1 MPRLRCAALL
11 GLAVGSLCVLRDCKA
26 QQPPPMPPADS
37 FCFKESYGRGVG
49 LTPSHCHPGDQIG
62 SFGLCYPSC
71 TSARSCCRN
80 SEGGTTRAGD
90 YRAEMATADSCYDTT
105 GDICWQ
111 SCADGYVDVGALCT
125 YWDPLPHTYA
135 KFSCT
140 RSDEGYAA
148 LCESGYENDAGL
160 CYPICRPEYDGVGP
174 MCWGP
179 CEQRNPVEQGA
190 LCCRDS
196 ATCATI
202 YGNFA
207 QISLCSTVNGLS
219 TLAGGLSVLA
229 GDLSALASGPAAA
242 AQTVNCFHSIP
253 GLVVNQCAAEP
264 NYYGWEPQ
272 AEPNYYGWEPQAEP
286 NYYGWEPQAEPSN
299 GRYRRRRSY
308 SEPQAEPNY
317 YGWEPQA
324 EPNYYG
330 WEPQAEPSNGRYRRR
345 RSYSEPQAEPN
356 YYGWEPQ
363 AEPAPWTAPVDCAG
377 HWGEWGGCRVPPASY
392 LPGISEGISEGIWV
406 DYGDCTGTKH
416 RPFVVTTRAV
426 DGGADCREMV
436 GIGPRSGDSTCNS
449 CVAIEEPVIVIESET
464 PAPSPSPSAATS
476 SSCTGPEF
484 MARSQ
489 AVTAACCDAD
499 NLEATCPGGM
509 PTACSTA
516 CAELLLPMQRDCASM
531 VTMMGLE
538 NVIASA
544 AAECPAPEPSIPCG
558 TGQEFFAYSQMVTA
572 ACCGDSSA
580 ACDTG
585 FPTAACSTECAA
597 LVLPMQSAC
606 GRFVTMM
613 EMADVVANAEA
624 ECQSEPAAVPPPPC
638 ATGPEFMAYSQMV
651 ATACCGDS
659 SAACD
664 SGFPTAACSTEC
676 AALVLPMQSACGDL
690 FTMMVD
696 ATAFNTAAAVCR
708 SGGATGSGH

>member
-1 MPRLRCAALL
+1 
-11 GLAVGSLCVLRDCKA
+11 
-26 QQPPPMPPADS
+26 MPPADS

-324 EPNYYG
+324 EP
-330 WEPQAEPSNGRYRRR
+330 
-345 RSYSEPQAEPN
+345 
-356 YYGWEPQ
+356 
-363 AEPAPWTAPVDCAG
+363 APWTAPVDCAG

-449 CVAIEEPVIVIESET
+449 CVAIVEPVIVIEDHTEET
-464 PAPSPSPSAATS
+464 PAPSPSPSAAMS

-484 MARSQ
+484 MARTQ

-531 VTMMGLE
+531 VTMMGLD

-558 TGQEFFAYSQMVTA
+558 TG
-572 ACCGDSSA
+572 
-580 ACDTG
+580 
-585 FPTAACSTECAA
+585 
-597 LVLPMQSAC
+597 
-606 GRFVTMM
+606 
-613 EMADVVANAEA
+613 
-624 ECQSEPAAVPPPPC
+624 
-638 ATGPEFMAYSQMV
+638 PEFMVYSQMV
-651 ATACCGDS
+651 AAACCDDS
-659 SAACD
+659 SACD
-664 SGFPTAACSTEC
+664 TGFPTAACSTEC